1 MCDTHEGSSRI
12 STIVVA
18 AMADLDDMLDEV
30 ANEQFKAPVKKQE
43 PTEMK
48 AWLAFTANVTPE
60 IRDKWTSL
68 VRKDLPA
75 TVMTRFQPSNA
86 YRKWDSL
93 SGTSSSTKLLQETI
107 RAAASRAGL
116 DEAKTAKLLTMVLP
130 CYH

>member
-1 MCDTHEGSSRI
+1 
-12 STIVVA
+12 
-18 AMADLDDMLDEV
+18 MADLDDMLDEV
-30 ANEQFKAPVKKQE
+30 ANEQFKAPAKKQE
-43 PTEMK
+43 PAEMK

-116 DEAKTAKLLTMVLP
+116 DETKTAKLLTMVLLSLIILID
-130 CYH
+130 YL